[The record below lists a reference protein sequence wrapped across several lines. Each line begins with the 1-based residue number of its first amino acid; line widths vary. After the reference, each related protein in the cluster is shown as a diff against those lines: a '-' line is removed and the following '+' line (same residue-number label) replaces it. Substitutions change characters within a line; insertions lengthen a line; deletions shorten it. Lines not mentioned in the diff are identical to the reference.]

1 MINDDNVTAFMS
13 AINRV
18 YYLETSIHFPDFS
31 WPYNQRY
38 YSFYSSLFL
47 HAFVIDMVW
56 SQGKKMKNFIV
67 A

>member
-38 YSFYSSLFL
+38 YSFYSSLFCMHSL
-47 HAFVIDMVW
+47 LIWFGAK
-56 SQGKKMKNFIV
+56 GKR
-67 A
+67 